1 MHIELTLVNLFYLL
15 CWCVLILLICVGL
28 FNIRK
33 ARALA
38 REFREKQAN
47 KDRVAKLLANI
58 EDLLT
63 ESQYQALANVIV
75 LYGVP
80 YLVGESFYKQG
91 KITFQQFFELNYEN
105 HLRSEGRSAI
115 NADLDSALLMA
126 TRYDT
131 PVFKSRPLPNANS

>member
-1 MHIELTLVNLFYLL
+1 MHIELTLPNLFYLL

-47 KDRVAKLLANI
+47 KDRVAKLLATI

-63 ESQYQALANVIV
+63 ESQYQALANFIV

-80 YLVGESFYKQG
+80 YLIGVSFYKQG
-91 KITFQQFFELNYEN
+91 KITFQQFFEVNYEN
-105 HLRSEGRSAI
+105 YVKSIGLSGE
-115 NADLDSALLMA
+115 NADLNSALILA
-126 TRYDT
+126 TRFDVT
-131 PVFKSRPLPNANS
+131 